1 MKVRTRAARATAS
14 ALIAGALL
22 VGTAGCSF
30 ITPIATLNT
39 YDPSDGISTSVGELK
54 VRNVLAIS
62 NDDNSAVSLMITII
76 NKSSTSGSLNLQYE
90 NADGERVDI
99 SKPLSGNDVKSYG
112 TEVDGDTI
120 VISDAGVSAGQLM
133 PLYLQYG
140 DESGTELLVPVIS
153 GDNPIYSDLAPAS
166 ALSE

>member
-1 MKVRTRAARATAS
+1 VTLRTRAARATAS

-30 ITPIATLNT
+30 ITPTATLNR
-39 YDPSDGISTSVGELK
+39 YDPSDGISSSVGAVE

-76 NKSSTSGSLNLQYE
+76 NTSSSSGSLRLQYE
-90 NADGERVDI
+90 NEAGERVDI
-99 SKPLSGNDVKSYG
+99 SKPLSANEVKSYG
-112 TEVDGDTI
+112 TQVDGDMI
-120 VISDAGVSAGQLM
+120 VITDAGVLAGQLF
-133 PLYLQYG
+133 PIYFQYG
-140 DESGTELLVPVIS
+140 NERGAELLVPVLPS
-153 GDNPIYSDLAPAS
+153 SNSVYTELAPAR